1 MIAERI
7 QTAIHKL
14 DSDAGTRWVNYLL
27 LIALVLALGV
37 WYDLHCYHN
46 FDSPEAMDA
55 AQVAR
60 NLAEGHGFT
69 TECVRPLSIHL
80 LQDHH
85 GAGLANLVATN
96 GTDTAGM
103 YGRHPDLANP
113 PVYPL
118 VLAGLMDLT
127 RPDWKVDLHKP
138 FWSDGGRFL
147 RYKPEFNIALFNQLL
162 LLVAVCLT
170 FLVAK
175 SVFDVPA
182 ARLAAVLMLCSE
194 TLWKYSVSGLPTLLL
209 LVIFLGLI
217 WCLASYEAV
226 GNAEK
231 PDDRRRFVLA
241 AAVGALAA
249 AGMLTSYSFGWVM
262 LPVVIFFLLFGGP
275 RGKGQALAAFLVWLV
290 VIAPWL
296 VRNFLASGTLFG
308 TAGYAIWEDTYAFP
322 GSHLMQSLNP
332 DLNPAHGRALTV
344 IGVKLQ
350 TNMRSL
356 LRDAV
361 PQLGGG
367 WVGILFLAGLLLGL
381 RNVTARRLRYFTM
394 MTLGVFLVV
403 TALGQT
409 GLSAAAPEENPE
421 NLLVLLMPL
430 AAMFGVAFLLT
441 LMGQMNVPTVQVR
454 YAVIVLVVLLL
465 RAQFILTLLPP
476 KTPTLAFPPYQPADI
491 QKLSAWMQPDE
502 LVMSDI
508 PWAVA
513 WYGDRQCVWT
523 TLNCDTEF
531 DALHTF
537 IKPVN
542 GLYLS
547 LDTLNGRFIT
557 EFLQGGDQNWSYF
570 AYKALVFNHLP
581 DKFPLRKFPAESM
594 SSGIFVTDHARW

>member
-1 MIAERI
+1 
-7 QTAIHKL
+7 
-14 DSDAGTRWVNYLL
+14 
-27 LIALVLALGV
+27 
-37 WYDLHCYHN
+37 
-46 FDSPEAMDA
+46 
-55 AQVAR
+55 
-60 NLAEGHGFT
+60 
-69 TECVRPLSIHL
+69 
-80 LQDHH
+80 
-85 GAGLANLVATN
+85 
-96 GTDTAGM
+96 
-103 YGRHPDLANP
+103 
-113 PVYPL
+113 
-118 VLAGLMDLT
+118 
-127 RPDWKVDLHKP
+127 
-138 FWSDGGRFL
+138 
-147 RYKPEFNIALFNQLL
+147 
-162 LLVAVCLT
+162 
-170 FLVAK
+170 
-175 SVFDVPA
+175 
-182 ARLAAVLMLCSE
+182 
-194 TLWKYSVSGLPTLLL
+194 
-209 LVIFLGLI
+209 
-217 WCLASYEAV
+217 
-226 GNAEK
+226 
-231 PDDRRRFVLA
+231 
-241 AAVGALAA
+241 
-249 AGMLTSYSFGWVM
+249 
-262 LPVVIFFLLFGGP
+262 
-275 RGKGQALAAFLVWLV
+275 
-290 VIAPWL
+290 
-296 VRNFLASGTLFG
+296 
-308 TAGYAIWEDTYAFP
+308 
-322 GSHLMQSLNP
+322 
-332 DLNPAHGRALTV
+332 
-344 IGVKLQ
+344 
-350 TNMRSL
+350 
-356 LRDAV
+356 
-361 PQLGGG
+361 
-367 WVGILFLAGLLLGL
+367 
-381 RNVTARRLRYFTM
+381 
-394 MTLGVFLVV
+394 
-403 TALGQT
+403 LGQT